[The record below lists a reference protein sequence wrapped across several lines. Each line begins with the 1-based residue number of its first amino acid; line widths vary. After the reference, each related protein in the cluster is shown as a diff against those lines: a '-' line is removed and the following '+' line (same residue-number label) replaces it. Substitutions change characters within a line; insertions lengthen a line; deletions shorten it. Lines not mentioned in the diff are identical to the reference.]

1 MPLLIHTYLRIPG
14 PAGQTKYGSVYIE
27 RERDAEELSDR
38 DITAPEV
45 AARHLRDTSRILP
58 TDGYFPLGALWFS
71 FSFFS
76 CSLLPPRPVIPE
88 EFRQSHSDGRG
99 LIPESPCARGSGVEW
114 KAGKCGREVGISP
127 PGTTIVFAGE
137 ENILP
142 SFLRINKK

>member
-1 MPLLIHTYLRIPG
+1 MIIYHVPLLIHTYLRIPG

-76 CSLLPPRPVIPE
+76 CSPLAPGLSYR
-88 EFRQSHSDGRG
+88 RNSDNH
-99 LIPESPCARGSGVEW
+99 IQTAGV
-114 KAGKCGREVGISP
+114 
-127 PGTTIVFAGE
+127 
-137 ENILP
+137 
-142 SFLRINKK
+142 